1 MSSSDEISTSTED
14 IESLIET
21 QPTDGAEKKYEK
33 QFNRA
38 DILKILEDSTTK
50 DDHEDILSWIEKKS
64 LSLYSKDDTLKKSLI
79 RTLLEEAGNGF
90 EFVEKVMNSYISPSC
105 SNQNSNAYNVK
116 MDFSGL
122 MSETGIEED
131 KHESRDSVLDDIVEL
146 KLKNQGHF
154 WNLYRN
160 GEKEMKENCSKSCL
174 GKYKLLAPSGTQGV
188 TICVCPP

>member
-1 MSSSDEISTSTED
+1 MLLLKDSFSAFVSLVFYSD
-14 IESLIET
+14 
-21 QPTDGAEKKYEK
+21 
-33 QFNRA
+33 
-38 DILKILEDSTTK
+38 
-50 DDHEDILSWIEKKS
+50 
-64 LSLYSKDDTLKKSLI
+64 
-79 RTLLEEAGNGF
+79 
-90 EFVEKVMNSYISPSC
+90 SYISPSC

-188 TICVCPP
+188 TICVRPYVWSLGFSEHTL

>member
-1 MSSSDEISTSTED
+1 MNSSDESSTSTED

-21 QPTDGAEKKYEK
+21 QPKDSAEKKYEK
-33 QFNRA
+33 QFNRD
-38 DILKILEDSTTK
+38 DILKILEDSSTK
-50 DDHEDILSWIEKKS
+50 DDHEDILNWIKKEN
-64 LSLYSKDDTLKKSLI
+64 LCLYSKDDSEDETLKKSLI

-90 EFVEKVMNSYISPSC
+90 EVVEKVMNSYISPSC

-131 KHESRDSVLDDIVEL
+131 KHESRDSILDDIVEL

-154 WNLYRN
+154 WNLYRD
-160 GEKEMKENCSKSCL
+160 GEKEMKENRSKSCL
-174 GKYKLLAPSGTQGV
+174 GK
-188 TICVCPP
+188 